1 MGEEGHAMTP
11 GATIPGL
18 AGTVSST
25 TSPSTSPSTS
35 PPASLHPSNPPSSS
49 RSHLHAHRQSHNS
62 SKLPAFRFADRD
74 LNKQQSLPLP
84 TLPQPSEQS
93 QLSSAPVSPNSGVI
107 DLDAPPSGIYLSDN
121 MTRGGS
127 TGSRRSSR
135 SSNSSSSSS
144 HSASQPPNSMHVSGV
159 ASAGLRNHPPRTTSK
174 STRSSR
180 HSGRDSPNSGGGA
193 PAGAQDHSQSPRE
206 IKNTTRIGTSN
217 SIPRMTT
224 HHAQSSQQHQ
234 HHNQQ
239 QPAQDTRQTSTSY
252 PPRTRFSKR
261 DSIPEDQELS
271 PPRTRPR
278 SRASTLQTSPQPT
291 FATTPATSSSTR
303 PSSLPHSPA
312 AAGSRE
318 HASPDVAGAAET
330 PSAGAK
336 TQHRRAPASH
346 NQSRVTRS
354 SHRRPLSVAVPS
366 SYQSTSPPRVTR
378 RLSDQQET
386 SRSRSRLTDDRDA
399 AEAAVRDLPYRG
411 YRNSPTTPRSL
422 AFQDSPADSSSYS
435 RRRTSVTDSNP
446 GPASRNS
453 AYRQSHLAY
462 GHPRTFNSSPLASRQ
477 AEPHRHDTH
486 HEGSQGIEGT
496 ESTASTTAPSTVWDE
511 LDDLKSRI
519 HRLELTGK
527 LPSTSSAAIH
537 KVLDER
543 PATAT
548 NTTVST
554 SPKHNNGNA
563 TVLGD
568 ASSTTSSQREAQP
581 LLFSA
586 INRTKPLLSAEVS
599 KALET
604 AATEAVAL
612 VVMMGTAGQPGPIS
626 SGAST
631 IGAGTNL
638 TDRQLRRRAEGVCRS
653 LTELV
658 LALSEEATQPQ
669 NKTVTIKTSGSPQ
682 KEGPTTP
689 TITKSFPRLDIQRR
703 GSVTNNDAP
712 ATTNEPSP
720 RAMSKLEERRST
732 MLNSTA
738 LPSPRFALAPP
749 VSSTPTEA
757 SHGVARKSSLF
768 IGRTRRAATEEPEEG
783 RRSSMLLRTRRA
795 GTEEPEEGRKTS
807 LLRERRGT
815 NEHDDDEPRFRAPSR
830 AQTEVAQNRAASH
843 HFQTQPPTLD
853 PSSNNSALPR
863 RRIGSSALN
872 PSRLASPSTPSAL
885 GGRRYFERS
894 TPDRDGNS
902 VADKLA
908 EERGQRHLSL
918 GQNSLL
924 NRTASFLRR
933 PNRESMA
940 NASTSAQTGGYR

>member
-1 MGEEGHAMTP
+1 MRSPRSNTNTTINNSLPKTP
-11 GATIPGL
+11 ARLLPRHSPSLNTHHRLQSIDTAHSTQLSGSGPEHTTKEWAQGQRELLLPKTL
-18 AGTVSST
+18 QST
-25 TSPSTSPSTS
+25 TSTEEKRQTVRSR
-35 PPASLHPSNPPSSS
+35 PPLSFRAPSNTSASVRVAPIRSFRSS
-49 RSHLHAHRQSHNS
+49 
-62 SKLPAFRFADRD
+62 
-74 LNKQQSLPLP
+74 
-84 TLPQPSEQS
+84 
-93 QLSSAPVSPNSGVI
+93 
-107 DLDAPPSGIYLSDN
+107 
-121 MTRGGS
+121 
-127 TGSRRSSR
+127 GSRRSFGLDMNSPSTHAGD
-135 SSNSSSSSS
+135 SSGDDYSYTDSNQRDRTLRALEGRPDDEMIHDTTPPDSARRDHLVDGDDTTGDVFMKIAREEPRRRAADENSS
-144 HSASQPPNSMHVSGV
+144 AED
-159 ASAGLRNHPPRTTSK
+159 PRT
-174 STRSSR
+174 
-180 HSGRDSPNSGGGA
+180 
-193 PAGAQDHSQSPRE
+193 
-206 IKNTTRIGTSN
+206 
-217 SIPRMTT
+217 
-224 HHAQSSQQHQ
+224 
-234 HHNQQ
+234 
-239 QPAQDTRQTSTSY
+239 
-252 PPRTRFSKR
+252 
-261 DSIPEDQELS
+261 
-271 PPRTRPR
+271 
-278 SRASTLQTSPQPT
+278 
-291 FATTPATSSSTR
+291 
-303 PSSLPHSPA
+303 
-312 AAGSRE
+312 
-318 HASPDVAGAAET
+318 V
-330 PSAGAK
+330 
-336 TQHRRAPASH
+336 
-346 NQSRVTRS
+346 
-354 SHRRPLSVAVPS
+354 
-366 SYQSTSPPRVTR
+366 
-378 RLSDQQET
+378 T

-399 AEAAVRDLPYRG
+399 AEAAVRDLPYRGLLREKAASSHPGEDSRQARLLNTG